1 MITKDEAFRTV
12 EWTAMDKKAKNK
24 LTWRSV
30 KDWLKVLVLLLDE
43 AAVLVLVIIILRFF
57 EIQIPLPVTIVIVL
71 LLGIVVFIT
80 HKAVISSFHRRTVT
94 GSEGMIGTQGQV
106 VEPLKPR
113 GAIMVNGERWK
124 AISTGDDID
133 IHQDVEI
140 VGIEGLTLKV
150 KRKAAD

>member
-1 MITKDEAFRTV
+1 
-12 EWTAMDKKAKNK
+12 MDKKTDNK
-24 LTWRSV
+24 LTWRRV

-43 AAVLVLVIIILRFF
+43 AAALLLVIIILRFF
-57 EIQIPLPVTIVIVL
+57 KIQIPLPVTIVLVL
-71 LLGIVVFIT
+71 LLGILVFIT
-80 HKAVISSFHRRTVT
+80 HKAVIPSFHRRTVT

-133 IHQDVEI
+133 INEDVII
-140 VGIEGLTLKV
+140 VAIEGLTLKV
-150 KRKAAD
+150 KHEAAD